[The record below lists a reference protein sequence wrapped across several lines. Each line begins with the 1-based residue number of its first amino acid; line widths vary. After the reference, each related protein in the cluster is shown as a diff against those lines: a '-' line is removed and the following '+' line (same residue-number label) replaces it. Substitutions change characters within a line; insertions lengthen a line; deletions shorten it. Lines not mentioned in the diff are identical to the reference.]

1 MAKLGPEYI
10 NVNALKAALATEV
23 NVPRIVDQSGLT
35 TNTDG
40 IIHADASA
48 GDITISLMSAV
59 SYNGPGVTIK
69 KIDDTVNQVII
80 ECDNPVQS
88 IDGNESFSINNQND
102 VLQFYSDGTNWFVK

>member
-10 NVNALKAALATEV
+10 NINALKAALETEV
-23 NVPRIVDQSGLT
+23 NTPRLVTESGLT

-48 GDITISLMSAV
+48 GAITISLMSAAG
-59 SYNGPGVTIK
+59 YNGPGVTVK
-69 KIDDTVNQVII
+69 KVDASVNQVNVD
-80 ECDNPVQS
+80 CSNPAQS
-88 IDGNESFSINNQND
+88 IDGNESFVINSQND